1 MGGAVSSG
9 SNNDELIDN
18 LLEADYIKSSQTERI
33 FRAVDRA
40 EYFLPEA
47 RGTAYK
53 DLAWKSGNL
62 HISAPCIYSEVMEGL
77 NLTSGISFLNLG
89 SGTGYF
95 STMVGLIL
103 GSNGI
108 NHGIELHED
117 VIEYANKKLED
128 FKKYSGAV
136 DEFDFCEPKFI
147 QGNCLCLS
155 TECSNLYDRIYCG
168 AACPEEYESYMKNL
182 LKIGG
187 ILVMP
192 INDQLLQ
199 IKRISES
206 QWRLRSLLPVSFASL
221 IIPPEGWQDFIKPI
235 DIEPLSLQVLCRSVV
250 RNILRHNIEKEHPP
264 AKKSVSKSQIRKKR
278 ALRRMVVPLFDEAI
292 VESSDDENRVGR
304 VGGERR
310 HTGRALFRSGESDGI
325 FRFFMGMGMNRGES
339 VISAF
344 QGDTSRGEDS
354 DNNRNRLCSASAME
368 VDDHRNSNSRESNE
382 PSCHEVRAVIEHN
395 SENDDLQGNSDIEAN
410 DIDDLINA
418 RLAQV
423 RDIEETVVDYLNDA
437 ITQELEG
444 RHLEE
449 ARVEED
455 SSAPPGENDLEWSSR
470 IGDKVEGGVIT
481 TAAHQRDFEPQDPQ
495 PGTSCSPRRRR
506 VQQREKFDS
515 GLGDEIVEVQS
526 SSDDENMKLETISS
540 CDEDYSSEK
549 RYKRGT
555 HTNANMPKCRRIE
568 QHHLMESSSSSN
580 SDFEEQLKVATDDL
594 RVFQSPYTEYMRAS
608 IQQLPLPLILK
619 WYLNYYRDIKKPSE
633 E

>member
-62 HISAPCIYSEVMEGL
+62 HISAPCIYSKVMEEL

-128 FKKYSGAV
+128 FKEYSGAV

-168 AACPEEYESYMKNL
+168 AACPEEYEPYMKNL
-182 LKIGG
+182 MKIGG

-192 INDQLLQ
+192 LNDQLLQ
-199 IKRISES
+199 IKRLSES
-206 QWRLRSLLPVSFASL
+206 QWKVRSLLPVSFASL

-264 AKKSVSKSQIRKKR
+264 AKKNVSKPQNRKKR
-278 ALRRMVVPLFDEAI
+278 ALRRMVVPLFDGATA
-292 VESSDDENRVGR
+292 ESSDDENRVGR
-304 VGGERR
+304 VEGERR
-310 HTGRALFRSGESDGI
+310 HMGRALFRSGESDGI

-339 VISAF
+339 
-344 QGDTSRGEDS
+344 GDTNRGEDS
-354 DNNRNRLCSASAME
+354 DNNRNRLCPASTMK
-368 VDDHRNSNSRESNE
+368 VNDHGNSNSRESNE

-395 SENDDLQGNSDIEAN
+395 SDNDDPQGNGDMEAN
-410 DIDDLINA
+410 DIDDLKNT
-418 RLAQV
+418 RLVQV
-423 RDIEETVVDYLNDA
+423 RDIEETVVEYLNDA
-437 ITQELEG
+437 ITQVLEG
-444 RHLEE
+444 RVLEEEE
-449 ARVEED
+449 ARVEGD
-455 SSAPPGENDLEWSSR
+455 RSALPGENDLEWSSQV
-470 IGDKVEGGVIT
+470 GTKVDGGVIS
-481 TAAHQRDFEPQDPQ
+481 TAASQRDFEPQDPQ
-495 PGTSCSPRRRR
+495 PGTSCSPQRRRA
-506 VQQREKFDS
+506 QQREKIDR

-540 CDEDYSSEK
+540 CDEDYSLEK
-549 RYKRGT
+549 CYKRGT
-555 HTNANMPKCRRIE
+555 QTNTNAPVCSRIE
-568 QHHLMESSSSSN
+568 RHHLMESSSSSSS
-580 SDFEEQLKVATDDL
+580 SDFDEQLKVATDDL
-594 RVFQSPYTEYMRAS
+594 RVFQSPYTEYMRAC
-608 IQQLPLPLILK
+608 I
-619 WYLNYYRDIKKPSE
+619 
-633 E
+633 